1 MEKDLA
7 YDEWKLD
14 RSKRDTGISS
24 SMYVADLSDSTMKFS
39 HVHEF
44 EVSKPL
50 PMVIKIKEQIYTLS
64 TNRTYY
70 AMFSICASPSFEVYA
85 LVILLNQLRGSGLLP
100 STNALNVAS
109 LTCGISG
116 YAKS

>member
-7 YDEWKLD
+7 YDEWELD

-50 PMVIKIKEQIYTLS
+50 PMVMKIKEQIYTLS

-70 AMFSICASPSFEVYA
+70 AMFSICASPSFEVYD
-85 LVILLNQLRGSGLLP
+85 P
-100 STNALNVAS
+100 SHSSESITRLWTPPFHERFERSFTNMWDIRL
-109 LTCGISG
+109 C
-116 YAKS
+116 

>member
-7 YDEWKLD
+7 YDEWELD

-50 PMVIKIKEQIYTLS
+50 PMVIKILIMQCFQYVCPQVLRCMT
-64 TNRTYY
+64 
-70 AMFSICASPSFEVYA
+70 